1 MYFSDNELDQLIHDD
16 VPFVD
21 LTTHVLGIGAAQGV
35 MRYSGREP
43 TLLCCT
49 EEAVR
54 ILQKVGLQVD
64 FSLSSGTYVEAN
76 TLILTAHGSAQA
88 IHSGWRVALNLMEHA
103 CGVATRTHILVQRAR
118 AVNPHI
124 VITATRKSLPWAK
137 KMMVKAILTGG
148 ALPHRLGLS
157 ETFLLFDEHL
167 RFMGGLDAALPQLRA
182 IKTRLGEKMLV
193 AEAHNAADALK
204 LAQAGVDMVQLDKLS
219 VDATRQVNEQ
229 LKTAVP
235 SVKVAIAGGIN
246 AENCAAYAATGVDM
260 LVTSALYFGKP
271 ADIKADIQASIP
283 IC

>member
-1 MYFSDNELDQLIHDD
+1 MYFSDHELEQLIHDD
-16 VPFVD
+16 VPFLD
-21 LTTHVLGIGAAQGV
+21 LTTHVLGLSTQAGTIQYNA
-35 MRYSGREP
+35 REP

-49 EEAVR
+49 EEATR

-64 FSLSSGTYVEAN
+64 FSLPSGSYVEAN

-88 IHSGWRVALNLMEHA
+88 IHSGWRVALNLLEHA
-103 CGVATRTHILVQRAR
+103 CGVATRTHTLVQRAR
-118 AVNPHI
+118 AVNPQI
-124 VITATRKSLPWAK
+124 VVTATRKSLPWAK

-193 AEAHNAADALK
+193 AEAHNLDDALK
-204 LAQAGVDMVQLDKLS
+204 LAQAGVDMVQLDKFS
-219 VDATRQVNEQ
+219 IADTQYANQV

-235 SVKVAIAGGIN
+235 TLKVAIAGGVN

-260 LVTSALYFGKP
+260 LVTSSLYFGKP
-271 ADIKADIQASIP
+271 ADIKATIQA
-283 IC
+283 C